1 MNMAPTSRRLWLKDF
16 ERAMLPRAAVLP
28 ILRRQTSQVEA
39 WDAAQD
45 QVLKS
50 RAKTKEPATGATH
63 ISKDQKPVAPPCPI
77 HSFLPRE
84 AFLRVRWCRRNCLR
98 EGKITLRSSFI
109 FELNT
114 DPKEIELTLERITKI
129 PKKETIFIHLTK
141 PLFCHH

>member
-1 MNMAPTSRRLWLKDF
+1 
-16 ERAMLPRAAVLP
+16 MLPR
-28 ILRRQTSQVEA
+28 TKC
-39 WDAAQD
+39 
-45 QVLKS
+45 LK
-50 RAKTKEPATGATH
+50 AEPRLKNQPAGATH
-63 ISKDQKPVAPPCPI
+63 ISKDQKPVAPPWPI

-129 PKKETIFIHLTK
+129 PKKEAIFNHLTK